1 MTNDERELEM
11 HHLKWELAEAQE
23 RRRQLL
29 EEIVHLAAQ
38 LPEIRRK
45 FGNPFYYSH
54 PEEPDEGIANY
65 NPNRSDGRGSATWR
79 GLKRIEREL
88 ERIQARLRQLEDDG
102 TPC

>member
-1 MTNDERELEM
+1 MTNDERELEIQ
-11 HHLKWELAEAQE
+11 HLKWELAQAQA

-38 LPEIRRK
+38 LPEMRRK

-65 NPNRSDGRGSATWR
+65 NPNHGDGGSATWR
-79 GLKRIEREL
+79 AVRRIEREL
-88 ERIQARLRQLEDDG
+88 ERIQARLCQLEGDESEFV
-102 TPC
+102 